1 MKNKQKILS
10 LVSAIAVASATVT
23 TAFPVVGYAQENNNI
38 KNIREKEIVL
48 SGNCGVDKNE
58 ASVHWN
64 AVKNG
69 VNEDGEETYTLEI
82 SGKGAIKD
90 FEQKT
95 QPWKDILV
103 NKVIVNEGI
112 TRIGNFSFDQ
122 LKYKEIELPST
133 LNSIG
138 SWGLCNFYVKNYN
151 IAVGNNSFSVDN
163 NGVLYDLEKTHLYGY
178 PGGKDEVDEY
188 YIPDTVR
195 TIEDGAIAN
204 AKINKLIY
212 GKNVENIGAW
222 QSCTAK
228 EVFIEDGN
236 TEFKFGKWGFGSF
249 KNLEKITL
257 NRVKEIPGRVDG
269 LTWGFEN
276 LKNLTEVNFSEGL
289 EKIGTDAF
297 LGTSIKEL
305 IFPDS
310 LKTIGNGAFA
320 AGKKEGTLEKIV
332 YGSGIKD
339 VGSKENGTP
348 FAGQKNVK
356 VIDLTKVNPDIFP
369 GSWNNGSNN
378 GNTNFNNVYPGRDTN
393 GIQFYFKN
401 KDYLTAKGNIEWNNA
416 NTSHYYFVFD
426 DATVS
431 KYPTNENE
439 MPLPHKQDEYCD
451 GWHEYNRANDE
462 CYDEVIT
469 SLDQA
474 KKGNVFK
481 IKEWKKSKYTLN
493 KSELDFGAHTYGESI
508 ESQDVNVIYETGTG
522 DSNAIEIDSYKITDE
537 SLFDI
542 EKDTN
547 DLTKVK
553 VTPKKNINAGNYE
566 ETLTITTKGG
576 SEHSIP
582 LKLIVNKAKPSYQ
595 IPQNLVGKL
604 GNQLETVKLPKG
616 FEWKNGNEK
625 LAKEGKNKFIAR
637 YNPDDMLNYEVI
649 EDIEIIVNVKKD
661 TPINPSIP
669 SVPSIPST
677 PSKPSKPVY
686 THKEVIGANR
696 YETAAKVADE
706 LGSYDNVVLVNATST
721 MSDGLAASGLAG
733 KENGAILLTKKDSI
747 PKATMDRIKK
757 VKKVY
762 IIGGENAISQKVA
775 NQITAANIKVERI
788 GGKNRVETSEL
799 VAEKLGNYSNAFI
812 VNGFKGEADAM
823 SASAIAARY
832 EAPILLTNGK
842 TSTHAKKSGVEYY
855 VVGGTSV
862 VNKSIADKYNAE
874 RLAGKDRYATNRE
887 VIDEF
892 YSGSDKLYLANG
904 ETLVDAL
911 TASTIA
917 KNHGIVLVNKK
928 SDNSV
933 LKDKNTVQI
942 GGMNFNIDFDK

>member
-138 SWGLCNFYVKNYN
+138 SWGLCNVYVKNYN
-151 IAVGNNSFSVDN
+151 IAGGNNSFSVDN

-178 PGGKDEVDEY
+178 PGGKDEGDEY

-204 AKINKLIY
+204 AKIKKLIY
-212 GKNVENIGAW
+212 GKNVEDMGDW
-222 QSCTAK
+222 QTSTAK

-236 TEFKFGKWGFGSF
+236 TEFKFGKGGFASF

-257 NRVKEIPGRVDG
+257 NRVKEIPGANQESDAAFAD
-269 LTWGFEN
+269 LEN
-276 LKNLTEVNFSEGL
+276 LREVLFSNKL
-289 EKIGTDAF
+289 EKIGNQAF
-297 LGTSIKEL
+297 RNTSIEEL
-305 IFPDS
+305 IFPES
-310 LKTIGNGAFA
+310 LTEIKEGAF
-320 AGKKEGTLEKIV
+320 KVNKPSLTPKLRKVV
-332 YGSGIKD
+332 YASGIKT
-339 VGSKENGTP
+339 VEHA
-348 FAGQKNVK
+348 FYGQNNVK
-356 VIDLTKVNPDIFP
+356 IIDLTKVNPDIFP

-378 GNTNFNNVYPGRDTN
+378 GNTNFNNVYPGTNTN
-393 GIQFYFKN
+393 GIHFYLKN
-401 KDYLTAKGNIEWNNA
+401 KDYLTAKGNIEWNNG
-416 NTSHYYFVFD
+416 NKSHYYFVFD

-451 GWHEYNRANDE
+451 GWHEYNIDNDK

-469 SLDQA
+469 SLNQA

-547 DLTKVK
+547 DLTKAK

-887 VIDEF
+887 VIAEF

-942 GGMNFNIDFDK
+942 GGMNFDIDFDK